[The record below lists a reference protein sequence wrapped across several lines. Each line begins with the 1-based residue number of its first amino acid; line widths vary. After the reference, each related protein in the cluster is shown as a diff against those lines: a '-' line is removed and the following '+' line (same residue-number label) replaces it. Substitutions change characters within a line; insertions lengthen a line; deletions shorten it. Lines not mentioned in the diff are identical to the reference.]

1 MASAVEGG
9 TLHLEFDGTDETGP
23 VDFAGTGGWQSWT
36 TVRREGVT
44 LRSGVQTMRLAID
57 AGEFN
62 VNKITI
68 AEPPDAD
75 GDDVPDRVDNCPQTP
90 NSDQADNDGDGAG
103 DVCDDDDDGDGIPD
117 GDDACVLSDVTPTVV
132 IDNCDSAT
140 PNLLGA
146 DGCTFSDDIA
156 EAAAEATNHGAFVS
170 SVTRM
175 MNAAK
180 KAGLISGAQ
189 KGAVVSCAA
198 GSALP

>member
-1 MASAVEGG
+1 M
-9 TLHLEFDGTDETGP
+9 TLG
-23 VDFAGTGGWQSWT
+23 A
-36 TVRREGVT
+36 
-44 LRSGVQTMRLAID
+44 GVQTMRLAID

-75 GDDVPDRVDNCPQTP
+75 GDRVPDRVDNCPLIP
-90 NSDQADNDGDGAG
+90 NPDQADFDGDGQG
-103 DVCDDDDDGDGIPD
+103 DVCDDDDDDDGVPD
-117 GDDACVLSDVTPTVV
+117 VADACVVSDLTPTVV
-132 IDNCDSAT
+132 IDGCDSAT

-156 EAAAEATNHGAFVS
+156 EAAAVAVNHGGFVR
-170 SVTRM
+170 SVTWL

-180 KAGLISGAQ
+180 RAGLISGAQ

-198 GSALP
+198 GSTLPWRAPGSRDRDRTASRRGAASRARSD